1 MKNRLISM
9 LRWSE
14 RYTKTDMVYLASGGF
29 WGNFN
34 AATVML
40 TTIIG
45 SILFARYLT
54 KEQYGMYQYVLSIA
68 SLIGTLTLTG
78 MNSAVTRAVARGH
91 EGELRHSVRYQ
102 LIAGI
107 IPMLAGMCVAL
118 WYFVHDN
125 HAFAIAFFWIAI
137 FLPLGSAF
145 NTWVAYLG
153 GKKMFRVGSYYG
165 LFNNLVS
172 AIPVLLTI
180 YFARNF
186 LWVVVV
192 NYLFVFLSSFVLYN
206 VVLRHLKPNDERDL
220 ETIPY
225 GIHLSAMGILGTF
238 AGQIDALL
246 VFHFIGSAAL
256 AVYSFATILPEKL
269 AGVLKFIPNVA
280 MPKLAEKSEDE
291 VRAILK
297 KRLWMLIVLILVA
310 AGGYA
315 LIAPFIFHTFFPTYS
330 DSIIFTQVYSLSF
343 FSLAATMMM
352 TALTAQKKTKELYI
366 ISFAMPILRVILLSV
381 FLYYYGIWGLL
392 WAQILVNIV
401 SFCLQLYLFW
411 RKKPTSP
418 LSTSSIV

>member
-1 MKNRLISM
+1 MKNRLISL

-45 SILFARYLT
+45 SILFAKYLT
-54 KEQYGMYQYVLSIA
+54 KEQYGMYQYVLSVA

-78 MNSAVTRAVARGH
+78 MNAAVTRAVARGH

-107 IPMLAGMCVAL
+107 IPMLAGMIVAL
-118 WYFVHDN
+118 WYFTHNN
-125 HAFAIAFFWIAI
+125 HALAIAFFWIAI
-137 FLPLGSAF
+137 FLPLGSAL

-153 GKKMFRVGSYYG
+153 AKKMFRIGSYYG
-165 LFNNLVS
+165 LFNNLFS
-172 AIPVLLTI
+172 AVPVLLAI
-180 YFARNF
+180 YFSRNF
-186 LWVVVV
+186 LWVVTV
-192 NYLFVFLSSFVLYN
+192 NYLFVFLSSLIVYN
-206 VVLRHLKPNDERDL
+206 IVIRRIKPNDERDP

-225 GIHLSAMGILGTF
+225 GIHLSVMGILGTF

-269 AGVLKFIPNVA
+269 AGTLKFIPNVA
-280 MPKLAEKSEDE
+280 MPKLAEKSEE
-291 VRAILK
+291 QVRATLK
-297 KRLWMLIVLILVA
+297 KRLWMLIVLILAA
-310 AGGYA
+310 AGVYA
-315 LIAPFIFHTFFPTYS
+315 AIAPWIFHTFFPTYT

-343 FSLAATMMM
+343 FSLAAGMMM

-366 ISFAMPILRVILLSV
+366 ISFVMPILRVILLSV

-392 WAQILVNIV
+392 WAQILINFI
-401 SFCLQLYLFW
+401 SFGFQLWLFY
-411 RKKPTSP
+411 RKPQAQNKY
-418 LSTSSIV
+418 I